1 MVKSKK
7 QTKKYKYFQ
16 RAGADAVLTPSP
28 LSVATQGNSAV
39 LNLPYQ
45 NPSTSST
52 PGIPSSSSTST
63 NIAILQRQQSANSV
77 YEPKQLGGRKRSR
90 SRTRKLRKRKSK
102 KRKLRKN

>member
-1 MVKSKK
+1 MFKSKK
-7 QTKKYKYFQ
+7 QKKKYKYFQ
-16 RAGADAVLTPSP
+16 RAGAVLTPSP

-45 NPSTSST
+45 NPSNSST

-77 YEPKQLGGRKRSR
+77 YEHKQLGGRKRSR
-90 SRTRKLRKRKSK
+90 SRTRKSK
-102 KRKLRKN
+102 KRKIRKN